1 MSSERSL
8 TDIQDNPLLIHK
20 LLSQTIH
27 RRSPTQVVY
36 GKTRETWG
44 ELFERAM
51 QLASG
56 LKNLGVKKGSK
67 VAVID
72 YDTHNYLEAY
82 YAIPSIEAVLH
93 TVNIRLPPEQIAYTI
108 SHAEDEAVLVRD
120 DFLPLLVK
128 ALPGL
133 KRLKQVIVMS
143 ESGNFPEGAPLGS
156 IFLDDLLKSSDP
168 QFRPGEFDENTPATI
183 FYTSGTTGAPKG
195 VWFTHRQLVLHTLSV
210 ATALSSSESPVRLE
224 SRDVILPL
232 VPMFHVHGWGF
243 PYITGLLGQKYILV
257 GKYDPE
263 RILKLISEEK
273 ATWSHMVPTILN
285 MVLHHPSVD
294 SHREGLKH
302 WKVVIGGSALPSE
315 LARKAMSFGIRV
327 MTGYGL
333 SETAPILTL
342 GVPTYEE
349 YDLPPSEM
357 LESALLKAGLPVPL
371 VDLRVV
377 DDGMKDVKRD
387 GKQVGELI
395 VRSPWTTKEY
405 YKDAEL
411 TSELWKGGWLH
422 TKDLATV
429 DGRGHIKIVDR
440 AKDAV
445 KSGGEWISTIQLEDI
460 LLHHPA
466 LLEAAVIA
474 VRHEEWG
481 ERPVAVVTK
490 KAGTSVS
497 EDQLKEHFQ
506 EYVREGKIAKFW

>member
-1 MSSERSL
+1 MSSERSSS
-8 TDIQDNPLLIHK
+8 DIQENPLLIHK

-44 ELFERAM
+44 ELFERSM

-56 LKNLGVKKGSK
+56 LKNLGVKKGAK
-67 VAVID
+67 IAVVD

-108 SHAEDEAVLVRD
+108 SHAEDEAVLARE

-133 KRLKQVIVMS
+133 KKLKHVIVMS
-143 ESGNFPEGAPLGS
+143 ESGNFPKDAPPVS
-156 IFLDDLLKSSDP
+156 IFFDDLLRSSDP

-210 ATALSSSESPVRLE
+210 ATALSSSESPVKLE

-243 PYITGLLGQKYILV
+243 PYITGLLGQKYVLV

-263 RILKLISEEK
+263 RILNLISEEK

-302 WKVVIGGSALPSE
+302 WKVGIGG
-315 LARKAMSFGIRV
+315 
-327 MTGYGL
+327 
-333 SETAPILTL
+333 
-342 GVPTYEE
+342 
-349 YDLPPSEM
+349 
-357 LESALLKAGLPVPL
+357 
-371 VDLRVV
+371 
-377 DDGMKDVKRD
+377 
-387 GKQVGELI
+387 
-395 VRSPWTTKEY
+395 
-405 YKDAEL
+405 
-411 TSELWKGGWLH
+411 
-422 TKDLATV
+422 
-429 DGRGHIKIVDR
+429 
-440 AKDAV
+440 
-445 KSGGEWISTIQLEDI
+445 
-460 LLHHPA
+460 
-466 LLEAAVIA
+466 
-474 VRHEEWG
+474 
-481 ERPVAVVTK
+481 
-490 KAGTSVS
+490 
-497 EDQLKEHFQ
+497 
-506 EYVREGKIAKFW
+506 